1 MHVEQS
7 KQTEKRD
14 KLDIMIQLLQIAREP
29 IKKTRIMQVAYL
41 NFYQVSK
48 YLDYLMGAG
57 LLETITKPYPGF
69 RITEKGRMFLAL
81 LTVTGQKSEGAG
93 GEEASMTGNDGI
105 YIRLSLI
112 EQALREVFKEDAV
125 ALLME
130 KIRSAKSGQT

>member
-1 MHVEQS
+1 MHVEHS

-81 LTVTGQKSEGAG
+81 LTVTEQKSDGAG
-93 GEEASMTGNDGI
+93 GEAGAMTGTDGI

-130 KIRSAKSGQT
+130 KIRSTKSSQA

>member
-1 MHVEQS
+1 MHVEHS

-81 LTVTGQKSEGAG
+81 LTVTEQKSDGTG
-93 GEEASMTGNDGI
+93 GEGGPMTGTDGI

-130 KIRSAKSGQT
+130 KIHLAKSGQT

>member
-1 MHVEQS
+1 MHVEHS

-81 LTVTGQKSEGAG
+81 LTVTEQKSDGAG
-93 GEEASMTGNDGI
+93 GEDGPMTGTDGI

>member
-81 LTVTGQKSEGAG
+81 LTVTGQKSDGAG
-93 GEEASMTGNDGI
+93 GEEAAMTGTDGI